1 MSESGEATVSTTTED
16 ARRAAAL
23 PGARRAAPLSGEPG
37 PADWKAMDDFAAG
50 IDGNRLPRTD
60 QLAGTTMTVEED
72 GAAALHLSFTDGGTV
87 SWTRDD
93 GTAGTD
99 WYEAVEVRPGVHYLT
114 IGDAARP
121 MRAAVLIV
129 NRTTGRTLT
138 ISSVIADQP
147 TPGRPRVDQ
156 IFVPGKLAGGSLPP
170 GGPPAPS
177 RDLIGLRALYR
188 YSPNHL
194 YEHIYLSSERYA
206 WQCLVG
212 EQRGH
217 GDVDLA
223 TTWGLGD
230 DLYVFTF
237 REFIIPVAATWLYD
251 LRALRTTGTFF
262 GLGGDGTVRTAP
274 GGAFITL
281 LGRVDYPD
289 EQPV

>member
-1 MSESGEATVSTTTED
+1 MTD
-16 ARRAAAL
+16 AR
-23 PGARRAAPLSGEPG
+23 PLSGEVG
-37 PADWKAMDDFAAG
+37 PSDWKAMDDFAAG

-60 QLAGTTMTVEED
+60 ALSGTSIDVTEGSKAVLHVDFLTGDELAW
-72 GAAALHLSFTDGGTV
+72 H
-87 SWTRDD
+87 RHD
-93 GTAGTD
+93 GTGTG
-99 WYEAVEVRPGVHYLT
+99 WYEAVEVRPGLHYLT
-114 IGDAARP
+114 ITDVDRP
-121 MRAAVLIV
+121 LHADVLIV
-129 NRTTGRTLT
+129 NRKTGRTLRV
-138 ISSVIADQP
+138 SSVIADEP

-156 IFVPGKLAGGSLPP
+156 TFTPGTLVGARPRGRAPK
-170 GGPPAPS
+170 PS

-194 YEHIYLSSERYA
+194 YEHVYLSSERYA

-230 DLYVFTF
+230 NLYAFTF

-251 LRALRTTGTFF
+251 FDALRTTGTFF
-262 GLGGDGTVRTAP
+262 GLGADGAVSVAP
-274 GGAFITL
+274 GGALVTL
-281 LGRVDYPD
+281 LGRVTYPD